1 MVNRAREEV
10 EECLQNDDLPRLHWV
25 DNFAKYYASNS
36 MFPNRELFKHCLW
49 TAHGF
54 KQLPLHFDLSWKNG
68 ADGESM
74 AALPNI
80 DELFTEV
87 FLGNLTLDLN
97 LLSCPFYDES
107 FAVVRDVRRIPL
119 KLVNTADPV
128 EQAHLDNSWDG
139 LMAFVPVEIHGE
151 NITTVDG
158 LVTVFSYLQTM
169 EGFGSATH
177 RRWGQYSLLHVD
189 VKIFWQLFRLLYSYP
204 AFAGIRHDLF
214 LIFGFWHAYHYA
226 HVALWDEFRSTYLAA
241 AFWSL
246 YPSEKIMRRPKHSQS
261 STFFMWLRLAYPSF
275 RDKLK
280 AARLTIQTEFLKWQL
295 FFVRE
300 VRSGKGLP
308 LMFIY

>member
-1 MVNRAREEV
+1 MLVCEPQAELFGSSRIAPSKGRWHTVGLHWNANHIITGLIIPFPYALLRSIVPPSTLYRHIRNMVNRAREEV

-128 EQAHLDNSWDG
+128 EQAHLDHSGMVLG
-139 LMAFVPVEIHGE
+139 L
-151 NITTVDG
+151 
-158 LVTVFSYLQTM
+158 
-169 EGFGSATH
+169 
-177 RRWGQYSLLHVD
+177 
-189 VKIFWQLFRLLYSYP
+189 
-204 AFAGIRHDLF
+204 LF
-214 LIFGFWHAYHYA
+214 L
-226 HVALWDEFRSTYLAA
+226 
-241 AFWSL
+241 
-246 YPSEKIMRRPKHSQS
+246 
-261 STFFMWLRLAYPSF
+261 
-275 RDKLK
+275 
-280 AARLTIQTEFLKWQL
+280 
-295 FFVRE
+295 
-300 VRSGKGLP
+300 
-308 LMFIY
+308 